1 MEPGNTINRN
11 AMGHHRHLLA
21 LLAVCAPL
29 FMADHASAQS
39 VADFY
44 RGKTLRLIVGFGPGG
59 GYDSNARLLARFIG
73 GYLPG
78 APRVVVQNM
87 PGASSLKA
95 VQYLDNGAPTD
106 GTVVTAFNAGLV
118 MESLT
123 KPQEIPI
130 DLNNYAWI
138 GSLSQEIRVCYVRS
152 ETGIRT
158 WNDALQ
164 SPRLTFGE
172 TGRGSASYVDG
183 GILRDILGVK
193 VKTILGYAG
202 SAEKMIAV
210 ERGELDGDCVS
221 FSSISKK
228 WLSEARI
235 RVISRGSLIMVPDM
249 PADTPYVMDLTSDPE
264 KKQLIKFLLSPS
276 AAGRPFI
283 ASRSVPADRVRAL
296 QEAFSASLKDP
307 LLLVEADKL
316 QLPVVGSMS
325 GQEAAAYIA
334 ETTKA
339 GPGLIAAARKIA
351 GE

>member
-1 MEPGNTINRN
+1 
-11 AMGHHRHLLA
+11 MGHHPHLLA
-21 LLAVCAPL
+21 LVAVCAAL
-29 FMADHASAQS
+29 FMADRTSAQS

-44 RGKTLRLIVGFGPGG
+44 RGKTIRLIVGFGPGG
-59 GYDSNARLLARFIG
+59 GYDANARLLGRFIG
-73 GYLPG
+73 QYLPG
-78 APRVVVQNM
+78 NPRVVVQNM
-87 PGASSLKA
+87 PGASSLRS

-123 KPQEIPI
+123 RPDEIPI
-130 DLNNYAWI
+130 DLNGYAWI

-152 ETGIRT
+152 ETGIGT
-158 WNDALQ
+158 WNDVLQ
-164 SPRLTFGE
+164 SQRLSFGE
-172 TGRGSASYVDG
+172 TGRGSASYVDS

-193 VKTILGYAG
+193 VKTVLGYAG

-221 FSSISKK
+221 FSSIPKK
-228 WLSEARI
+228 WLSENKIRI
-235 RVISRGSLIMVPDM
+235 ISRGSLVTVPDM

-264 KKQLIKFLLSPS
+264 KRNLIRFLLSPS

-283 ASRSVPADRVRAL
+283 ASKSVPADRVRAL
-296 QEAFSASLKDP
+296 QEAFSASFKDP
-307 LLLVEADKL
+307 RLLAEADKL
-316 QLPVVGSMS
+316 QLPVVGSMT

-334 ETTKA
+334 ETSKV

>member
-1 MEPGNTINRN
+1 MAFNS
-11 AMGHHRHLLA
+11 LLMA
-21 LLAVCAPL
+21 LLAVAAPL
-29 FMADHASAQS
+29 FMAGHACAQS

-44 RGKTLRLIVGFGPGG
+44 RGRTIRIVVGFGPGG

-73 GYLPG
+73 QYLPG
-78 APRVVVQNM
+78 GPRVLVQNM

-106 GTVVTAFNAGLV
+106 GTVLTAFNSGLIT
-118 MESLT
+118 ESLM
-123 KPQEIPI
+123 KPNEIPL

-152 ETGIRT
+152 GTGIKT
-158 WNDALQ
+158 WNDVLQ
-164 SPRLTFGE
+164 SRQITLGL
-172 TGRGSASYVDG
+172 TGRGSASYVDS
-183 GILRDILGVK
+183 GILKDILGVK

-221 FSSISKK
+221 FSSVSKDWISEGKVK
-228 WLSEARI
+228 I
-235 RVISRGSLIMVPDM
+235 ISRGSLVTLPDM
-249 PADTPYVMDLTSDPE
+249 PADTPYVMNLTADPE
-264 KKQLIKFLLSPS
+264 KKGLIRFLLSPTTV
-276 AAGRPFI
+276 GRPFI
-283 ASRSVPADRVRAL
+283 ASKSVPADRVRAL

-307 LLLVEADKL
+307 QLSAEADKL
-316 QLPVVGSMS
+316 QLPLVGSMT
-325 GQEAAAYIA
+325 GQEAAAYVA
-334 ETTKA
+334 ETTKV

>member
-1 MEPGNTINRN
+1 MSR
-11 AMGHHRHLLA
+11 HRHLLG
-21 LLAVCAPL
+21 LLAVCAPFL
-29 FMADHASAQS
+29 MAGHASSQG

-44 RGKTLRLIVGFGPGG
+44 RGKTVRLIVGFGPGG
-59 GYDSNARLLARFIG
+59 GYDSNARLLGRFIG
-73 GYLPG
+73 QYLPG
-78 APRVVVQNM
+78 NPRIVVQNM

-95 VQYLDNGAPTD
+95 VQYLDNGAPGD

-123 KPQEIPI
+123 KPDEIPI
-130 DLNNYAWI
+130 DLNGYAWI
-138 GSLSQEIRVCYVRS
+138 GSLSQEIRVCYVRA

-158 WNDALQ
+158 WNDVLQ
-164 SPRLTFGE
+164 SQRLAFGE

-221 FSSISKK
+221 FSSIPKK
-228 WLSEARI
+228 WLSDGKI
-235 RVISRGSLIMVPDM
+235 KIISRGSLVAVPDM
-249 PADTPYVMDLTSDPE
+249 PADVPYVIDLASDPQ
-264 KKQLIKFLLSPS
+264 KKQLIRFLLSPS
-276 AAGRPFI
+276 AAGRPYI
-283 ASRSVPADRVRAL
+283 ASKSAPADRVRAL
-296 QEAFSASLKDP
+296 QEAFSAALQDP
-307 LLLVEADKL
+307 RLLAEADKL
-316 QLPVVGSMS
+316 QLPVVGSMT

-334 ETTKA
+334 ETSKV
-339 GPGLIAAARKIA
+339 GPELIAAARKVA

>member
-1 MEPGNTINRN
+1 
-11 AMGHHRHLLA
+11 MGHHRHLLT
-21 LLAVCAPL
+21 LLALSAPL
-29 FMADHASAQS
+29 FMAASASSQG

-44 RGKTLRLIVGFGPGG
+44 RGKTVRLIVGFGPGG
-59 GYDSNARLLARFIG
+59 GYDANARLLSRFIG
-73 GYLPG
+73 QYLPG
-78 APRVVVQNM
+78 IPRVVVQNM
-87 PGASSLKA
+87 PGASSLKS

-106 GTVVTAFNAGLV
+106 GTVITAFNAGLV

-123 KPQEIPI
+123 KPEEIPI

-152 ETGIRT
+152 ETGIVS
-158 WNDALQ
+158 WNDVLQ
-164 SPRLTFGE
+164 SRRLSFGE
-172 TGRGSASYVDG
+172 TGRGSASYVDS

-221 FSSISKK
+221 FSSIPKK
-228 WLSEARI
+228 WLSEGRI
-235 RVISRGSLIMVPDM
+235 RVISRGSFVTLPDM
-249 PADTPYVMDLTSDPE
+249 PADIPYVMDLTSDPE
-264 KKQLIKFLLSPS
+264 KKQLIRFLLSPS

-283 ASRSVPADRVRAL
+283 ASKFVPADRVRAL
-296 QEAFSASLKDP
+296 QEAFSASSKDP
-307 LLLVEADKL
+307 RLLAEADKL
-316 QLPVVGSMS
+316 QLPVVGSMT

-334 ETTKA
+334 ETSKV

>member
-1 MEPGNTINRN
+1 
-11 AMGHHRHLLA
+11 
-21 LLAVCAPL
+21 
-29 FMADHASAQS
+29 MADHASSQS

-44 RGKTLRLIVGFGPGG
+44 RGKTIRLIVGFGAGG

-73 GYLPG
+73 QYLPG
-78 APRVVVQNM
+78 NPRIVVQNM
-87 PGASSLKA
+87 PGASSLKS

-106 GTVVTAFNAGLV
+106 GTVITAFNAGLV

-123 KPQEIPI
+123 KPNEIPI
-130 DLNNYAWI
+130 DLNNFAWI

-158 WNDALQ
+158 WKDVLQ
-164 SPRLTFGE
+164 SQQLSFGE
-172 TGRGSASYVDG
+172 TGRGSASYVDS

-221 FSSISKK
+221 FSSIPKK
-228 WLSEARI
+228 WLSEDRI
-235 RVISRGSLIMVPDM
+235 RVISRGSLVTVPDM

-264 KKQLIKFLLSPS
+264 KRQLIRFLLSPS

-283 ASRSVPADRVRAL
+283 ASTSVPADRLRTL
-296 QEAFSASLKDP
+296 REAFSASSKDP
-307 LLLVEADKL
+307 RLLAEADKL
-316 QLPVVGSMS
+316 QLPVVGSMT

-334 ETTKA
+334 ETSKVR
-339 GPGLIAAARKIA
+339 PELIAAARKIA